1 MEVQTAMWKSNP
13 YDKQSDTWKIQ
24 TEEPKVIRKLRKRR
38 DTSVVAWSINSN
50 LLIFSITYISRF
62 KAMKGLKRLTGRD
75 VYYNAEEGVVLT
87 KTAPILT
94 SKKEAESE
102 RNR

>member
-1 MEVQTAMWKSNP
+1 MDTAMWRFNTH
-13 YDKQSDTWKIQ
+13 DKNCTIWRIQ
-24 TEEPKVIRKLRKRR
+24 TEEPKVIRKLRRRR

>member
-1 MEVQTAMWKSNP
+1 MQTAMWKSNP

-38 DTSVVAWSINSN
+38 DTSVVAWAINSN
-50 LLIFSITYISRF
+50 LLIFSIKYISRY
-62 KAMKGLKRLTGRD
+62 KAMKGLKRLTGRS
-75 VYYNAEEGVVLT
+75 VYYNAEEKVILT
-87 KTAPILT
+87 KNAPILT
-94 SKKEAESE
+94 SKKEAVSE

>member
-1 MEVQTAMWKSNP
+1 METALWRFKTNDKNCQMWRL
-13 YDKQSDTWKIQ
+13 Q
-24 TEEPKVIRKLRKRR
+24 TEEPSVIRKLRRRR
-38 DTSVVAWSINSN
+38 DTSIVAWSINSN
-50 LLIFSITYISRF
+50 LLIFSIKYISRF

-75 VYYNAEEGVVLT
+75 VYYNAEEGVILT
-87 KTAPILT
+87 KNAPILT